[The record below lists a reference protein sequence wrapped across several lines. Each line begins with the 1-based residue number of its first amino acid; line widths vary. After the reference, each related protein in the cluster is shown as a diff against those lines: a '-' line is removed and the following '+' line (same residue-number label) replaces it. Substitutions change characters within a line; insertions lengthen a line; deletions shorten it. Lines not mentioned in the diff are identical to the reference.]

1 MTGPSPAASLQPPG
15 NADALSRE
23 TRPGGRRTAAIVL
36 GLCFLG
42 STLIAVI
49 TYGRFARSEELIL
62 NDLKDA
68 KNRGAL
74 LPVEGCV
81 DDVLAWHKN
90 CSAMQTL
97 CDRTIGRMMEQCL
110 AGRDRSDYCRHV
122 DMDKAQTSGFGFQE
136 CVAIAGKNRTLKK
149 HCGTTYKAIAYY
161 CAEVQKQLGMENVPV
176 IGSVSSGATG
186 MEASP

>member
-1 MTGPSPAASLQPPG
+1 MTGFAPAASPQPPVSSEAPPPG
-15 NADALSRE
+15 L
-23 TRPGGRRTAAIVL
+23 RPGGRRTAAIVL

-42 STLIAVI
+42 STLIAII
-49 TYGRFARSEELIL
+49 TYGRFARSEQLIL
-62 NDLKDA
+62 NDMKQV
-68 KNRGAL
+68 KERGAL

-81 DDVLAWHKN
+81 DDVLAWHKS

-97 CDRTIGRMMEQCL
+97 CDKTVGRMMEQCL

-161 CAEVQKQLGMENVPV
+161 CAEVQKQLGMKNVPT
-176 IGSVSSGATG
+176 IGSATSGATG